1 MCTRTINTNS
11 KQTKKK
17 QRTEWKHIVDW
28 INWPVVLCFLCCIV
42 HFNSF
47 TVLNF
52 WECRNDACHKHI
64 NPFFLCFRVFTYCF
78 IFWMIRNNHSEFYW
92 IVNILIPPAIAFL
105 IAEWNLLK
113 KTIELNFFF
122 IEYTFFPLKREK
134 NHFSSKR
141 KQQIEHQ
148 RTNHCAQGEP
158 IQDRGYCFDK
168 TKIK

>member
-92 IVNILIPPAIAFL
+92 IVNILIPLAIAFL

-113 KTIELNFFF
+113 KTIELNFFYRIHF
-122 IEYTFFPLKREK
+122 FLIEKGKKSLFFKAEAA
-134 NHFSSKR
+134 N
-141 KQQIEHQ
+141 
-148 RTNHCAQGEP
+148 RTPAHESLCARWTDP
-158 IQDRGYCFDK
+158 RSRILFW
-168 TKIK
+168 